1 MRVQTGVTMEPTV
14 ASQDAGVSPE
24 RERRNIQ
31 ALLGGASLELS
42 SRDPA
47 EIDACMD
54 LLEPGTA
61 VYISMPP
68 GQTYHG
74 NVALAA
80 RLRRAG
86 FHPVPHIAARRIAS
100 RDALDEYLERA
111 VGEAAVDSALVIAGD
126 SDRASGPFEASLA
139 LLETGLFQ
147 RYGIV
152 HVGVA
157 GHPEGHPRIA
167 ASALDSA
174 LAAKKS
180 LARRSGLD
188 LRVVTQFSFESEPVL
203 AWVAKMKGHGI
214 PVRVGLSGPAS
225 LPRLLRF
232 AALCGIGNSV
242 RALKARPQAITRL
255 LVETGPE
262 VVVREL
268 AQHLGPPIA
277 GLHFFCFGGLV
288 RTARWLRA
296 MREGRFE
303 LTEDGGFR
311 VGSA

>member
-1 MRVQTGVTMEPTV
+1 M
-14 ASQDAGVSPE
+14 SPE
-24 RERRNIQ
+24 RERRDIQ
-31 ALLGGASLELS
+31 ASVTGASVELS

-47 EIDACMD
+47 EIDACAD
-54 LLEPGTA
+54 LLSPGTD
-61 VYISMPP
+61 VFISMPP

-86 FHPVPHIAARRIAS
+86 LNPVPHFAARRIAS

-126 SDRASGPFEASLA
+126 CDRATGPFESSLA
-139 LLETGLFQ
+139 LLESGLFQ
-147 RYGIV
+147 KHGVVRI
-152 HVGVA
+152 GVA
-157 GHPEGHPRIA
+157 GHPEGHPKI
-167 ASALDSA
+167 SSSVLESA
-174 LAAKKS
+174 LAGKKS

-188 LRVVTQFSFESEPVL
+188 LRVVTQFCFESAPVL
-203 AWVAKMKGHGI
+203 EWAAKIRAHGL
-214 PVRVGLSGPAS
+214 PVSVGLSGPAS
-225 LPRLLRF
+225 LPRLLKF
-232 AALCGIGNSV
+232 ATLCGIGNSI
-242 RALKARPQAITRL
+242 RALRARPQAITRL
-255 LVETGPE
+255 LVEAGPE

-268 AQHLGPPIA
+268 AQHRGPPVA

-296 MREGRFE
+296 VREGRFE